1 MYCQKHLEIYL
12 TTNKKALGFY
22 FPVNKMGEHE
32 DLNISSA
39 TSCLTVSCLTIQFL
53 PKCFGMFQLIQMWN
67 FIVKRKMKSIFN
79 FTLTQNLI

>member
-39 TSCLTVSCLTIQFL
+39 TSCLVSYNSILAQ
-53 PKCFGMFQLIQMWN
+53 MFRNVLVETNVEFYCEKKNEKHI
-67 FIVKRKMKSIFN
+67 
-79 FTLTQNLI
+79 